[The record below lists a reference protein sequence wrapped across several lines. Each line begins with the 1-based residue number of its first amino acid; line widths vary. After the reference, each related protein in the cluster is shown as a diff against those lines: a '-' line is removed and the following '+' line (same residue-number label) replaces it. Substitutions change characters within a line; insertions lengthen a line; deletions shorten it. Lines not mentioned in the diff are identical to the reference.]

1 MSSWDEIASYLRT
14 EYDATERDGN
24 IALVFTWEN
33 EDRSQALSVSTYEDS
48 DVHWMSIVSGVCK
61 EEQLAHKEALVRSA
75 QLPVGGLILV
85 DGSYLLSYC
94 VPLALVNDTTVID
107 DLLLYVAAA
116 ADSLESEIA
125 GTDEN

>member
-1 MSSWDEIASYLRT
+1 MSSWDEISSYLRT

-48 DVHWMSIVSGVCK
+48 GVHWMSIVSGVCK
-61 EEQLAHKEALVRSA
+61 EGELAHRDALERNS

-85 DGSYLLSYC
+85 DGSYLLSYA
-94 VPLALVNDTTVID
+94 VPLALVNETTVID

-116 ADSLESEIA
+116 ADTLESEIA